1 MVTPATGLQ
10 TLQHQAVISSMHR
23 SYQPLKPAT
32 NRYLQQRWDQ
42 NDYENH
48 RKKVG
53 MKVEEC
59 RARVE
64 VEVQMALVSFH
75 NISLRNSLEPPKRLR
90 SRTRVCLRRRTYAGV
105 SLAAFTCP
113 GELLPASG
121 GQQRPEDAGS
131 HPAEAEKAA
140 GQQIPTSCLT

>member
-48 RKKVG
+48 RKKVR

-59 RARVE
+59 WARVE

-75 NISLRNSLEPPKRLR
+75 NISFHNSLEPPKHSLRLPVQVSCSLPAVDNKGLR
-90 SRTRVCLRRRTYAGV
+90 TPAHIQLKLKKLQVSR
-105 SLAAFTCP
+105 F
-113 GELLPASG
+113 LLPV
-121 GQQRPEDAGS
+121 
-131 HPAEAEKAA
+131 
-140 GQQIPTSCLT
+140 